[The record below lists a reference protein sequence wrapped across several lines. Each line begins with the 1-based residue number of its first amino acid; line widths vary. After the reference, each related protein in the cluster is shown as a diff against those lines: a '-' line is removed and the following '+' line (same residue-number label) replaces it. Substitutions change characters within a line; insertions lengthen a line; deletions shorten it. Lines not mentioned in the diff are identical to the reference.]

1 MTVPPGGDKRICIAR
16 IGAAHGVRGEV
27 RLWSFAADPLAV
39 AGYGPLESAA
49 GDRFEITSLRTAKDC
64 LVARFA
70 GVNDRTA
77 AERLVN
83 LELFVP
89 RGQLPEPADAEEFY
103 HADLIGLT
111 AVDGAGAIL
120 GTVVAIQ
127 NFGAGDLVE
136 VKPST
141 GGETLLLPFTKAI
154 VPLVDIVAGRLV
166 VNPPDG
172 LFDSGPAEQKR

>member
-1 MTVPPGGDKRICIAR
+1 VTACPAGDKRICIAR

-27 RLWSFAADPLAV
+27 RLWSFTTDPLAV
-39 AGYGPLESAA
+39 ASYGPLETAA
-49 GDRFEITSLRTAKDC
+49 GDRFKITSLRAAKNC

-70 GVNDRTA
+70 EVNDRTA

-83 LELFVP
+83 RELFVP
-89 RGQLPEPADAEEFY
+89 RAQLPEPADAEEFY

-111 AVDGAGAIL
+111 AVDGAGETL

-127 NFGAGDLVE
+127 NFGAGDLIE
-136 VKPST
+136 LKPPVGS
-141 GGETLLLPFTKAI
+141 ETLLLPFTKAV
-154 VPLVDIVAGRLV
+154 VPVIDMAAGRIV

-172 LFDSGPAEQKR
+172 LLDSGPDEERR

>member
-1 MTVPPGGDKRICIAR
+1 MIKLAAGDKRICVAR

-27 RLWSFAADPLAV
+27 RLWSYTTDPLAV
-39 AGYGPLESAA
+39 ATYGLLESAA
-49 GDRFEITSLRTAKDC
+49 GDRFEITALRAAKDC

-70 GVNDRTA
+70 GVSDRAA

-89 RGQLPEPADAEEFY
+89 RAQLPEPADTEEYY

-111 AVDGAGAIL
+111 AVDSAGATL

-127 NFGAGDLVE
+127 NFGAGDLIE
-136 VKPST
+136 ITPSA
-141 GGETLLLPFTKAI
+141 GGETLLLPFTEAI
-154 VPLVDIVAGRLV
+154 VPVVDISAGRIV
-166 VNPPDG
+166 VNPPAG
-172 LFDSGPAEQKR
+172 LFDGGPAEEGR